1 MTAAIHGQPL
11 VKSLAL
17 IFSTLGRS
25 ENRSSVRL
33 FLRLIGLL
41 VVMVAVFSAGFH
53 WVMAREG
60 QSYSWPSS
68 VYWTLVTMST
78 VGFGD
83 ITFRSDLG
91 RMYSIVVLLAG
102 SMFIL
107 VLLPFTF
114 IQFVFLPWMVSR
126 RNARAPRRVDPG
138 VHGHVV
144 LTQIGPIEEA
154 LVARLDRAEVPY
166 VVLEP
171 NLEAALALHDRGI
184 HVMVGEL
191 DDPGTY
197 EAARVADAALVATTR
212 SDPTNTNV
220 AFTVREIDAAVP
232 IIATASTATSVDVL
246 ELAGCTQT
254 LQLGEMLGAGFA
266 QRVLKPGA
274 ATHVVGEFGPLLV
287 AEASVAGTA
296 LVGTT
301 IGSSRLREEVAVN
314 VVGIWDR
321 GRFRA
326 AAPETPITDH
336 TVLVVAGTRS
346 QLDAFDARFS
356 VDLPLHHNVLII
368 GGGRVGRSVGRRLDE
383 AGIDHR
389 IVERDPDR
397 VPASE
402 RVVVGDAA
410 DIDVLR
416 AAGIDDA
423 ETVIV
428 TTHDDDINV
437 YLTLYCRKLR
447 PDVQVLS
454 RANLDRNVST
464 LHRAGADAVL
474 SYTSAGATAIWNSL
488 DVNATVV
495 LAEGLD
501 VFRASVPDAV
511 VGRSLR
517 DGAIR
522 AETGA
527 TVVAVLVG
535 DELLSTPSADTVV
548 PGGAELILIGDELA
562 EDRFLRLAGATRR

>member
-1 MTAAIHGQPL
+1 

-17 IFSTLGRS
+17 IFSTLGRA

-33 FLRLIGLL
+33 FLRLLGLL
-41 VVMVAVFSAGFH
+41 VLMVAVFSAGFH

-83 ITFRSDLG
+83 ITFQSDLG
-91 RMYSIVVLLAG
+91 RMFSVVVLLTG

-126 RNARAPRRVDPG
+126 RNARAPRRVADG
-138 VHGHVV
+138 VTGHVV
-144 LTQIGPIEEA
+144 LTQIGALEKALIE
-154 LVARLDRAEVPY
+154 RLDLARIPY
-166 VVLEP
+166 VVIEPDLET
-171 NLEAALALHDRGI
+171 ALKLHDDGVQ
-184 HVMVGEL
+184 VMVGEL
-191 DDPGTY
+191 DDPATY
-197 EAARVADAALVATTR
+197 QAARVADASMVATTR

-220 AFTVREIDAAVP
+220 AFTVREIDPEVP
-232 IIATASTATSVDVL
+232 ILATASSGPSVDVL
-246 ELAGCTQT
+246 ELAGCDQT

-287 AEASVAGTA
+287 AEANVAGTP
-296 LVGTT
+296 LVGET

-314 VVGIWDR
+314 VVGTWER
-321 GRFRA
+321 GRFHTA
-326 AAPETPITDH
+326 EPDHEITDH

-356 VDLPLHHNVLII
+356 VEVPEHHNVLII
-368 GGGRVGRSVGRRLDE
+368 GGGRVGRAISRRLAE
-383 AGIDHR
+383 ADIDHC
-389 IVERDPDR
+389 IVERDPAR
-397 VPASE
+397 VTGPDH
-402 RVVVGDAA
+402 VVVGDAA
-410 DIDVLR
+410 DVAVLR
-416 AAGIDDA
+416 EAGIDDA

-447 PDVQVLS
+447 PDVQLLS
-454 RANLDRNVST
+454 RANLERNVST
-464 LHRAGADAVL
+464 LHRAGADIVL

-488 DVNATVV
+488 DVNPTVV

-501 VFRASVPDAV
+501 VFRAEVPAAL

-517 DGAIR
+517 DAAIR

-527 TVVAVLVG
+527 TVVAVIVG
-535 DELLSTPSADTVV
+535 DDLVSTPTAETVV
-548 PGGAELILIGDELA
+548 PAGAELVLIGDEQA
-562 EDRFLRLAGATRR
+562 EDRFLRLAKAPGR

>member
-1 MTAAIHGQPL
+1 

-17 IFSTLGRS
+17 IFSTLGS
-25 ENRSSVRL
+25 GKNRSSVRL
-33 FLRLIGLL
+33 FLKLIGLL

-114 IQFVFLPWMVSR
+114 IQFVFLPWMESR
-126 RNARAPRRVDPG
+126 RNARAPRRVAADMS
-138 VHGHVV
+138 GHVV

-154 LVARLDRAEVPY
+154 LIERLDRAKVPY

-171 NLEAALALHDRGI
+171 NLEAALALHDRGVQ
-184 HVMVGEL
+184 VMVGEL
-191 DDPGTY
+191 DDPATY
-197 EAARVADAALVATTR
+197 DAARVADAALVATTR

-220 AFTVREIDAAVP
+220 AFTIREIDPTVP
-232 IIATASTATSVDVL
+232 IIATASTTTSVDVL
-246 ELAGCTQT
+246 ELAGCSQI

-287 AEASVAGTA
+287 AEASVAGTS

-321 GRFRA
+321 GHFRPA
-326 AAPETPITDH
+326 EPEAPITDH

-356 VDLPLHHNVLII
+356 VEVPIHHNVLII
-368 GGGRVGRSVGRRLDE
+368 GGGRVGRAIGRRLTA
-383 AGIDHR
+383 AGIDHC
-389 IVERDPDR
+389 IVEREPGR
-397 VPASE
+397 VPASS

-416 AAGIDDA
+416 EAGFESA

-437 YLTLYCRKLR
+437 YLALYCRKLR
-447 PDVQVLS
+447 PDVQVLA

-474 SYTSAGATAIWNSL
+474 SYTSAGATAIWNAL

-501 VFRASVPDAV
+501 VFRCSVPDAV
-511 VGRSLR
+511 AGRSLR

-535 DELLSTPSADTVV
+535 DELVSTPTADTIV
-548 PGGAELILIGDELA
+548 PSDAELILIGDEQA
-562 EDRFLRLAGATRR
+562 EDRFLRLTGATRR

>member
-1 MTAAIHGQPL
+1 M
-11 VKSLAL
+11 KSLAL
-17 IFSTLGRS
+17 IFSTLGRA

-33 FLRLIGLL
+33 FLKLLGLL

-83 ITFRSDLG
+83 ITFQSDLG
-91 RMYSIVVLLAG
+91 RIFSIVVLLTG

-126 RNARAPRRVDPG
+126 RNARAPRSVAAT
-138 VHGHVV
+138 VSGHVV
-144 LTQIGPIEEA
+144 LTHIGPIEEA
-154 LVARLDRAEVPY
+154 LIERLDRADVPY

-171 NLEAALALHDRGI
+171 DLDAALALHDRDVS
-184 HVMVGEL
+184 VMVGEL
-191 DDPGTY
+191 DDPATY
-197 EAARVADAALVATTR
+197 DAARVADAALVATTR

-220 AFTVREIDAAVP
+220 AFTIREIDPSVP
-232 IIATASTATSVDVL
+232 IIATASTDTSVDVL

-266 QRVLKPGA
+266 QRVLRPGA
-274 ATHVVGEFGPLLV
+274 ATHVIGEFGPLLV
-287 AEASVAGTA
+287 AEASVAGTS

-314 VVGIWDR
+314 VVGIWER

-326 AAPETPITDH
+326 AEPTSAITDH
-336 TVLVVAGTRS
+336 TVLVVAGTQA

-356 VDLPLHHNVLII
+356 VDVPIHHNVVIV
-368 GGGRVGRSVGRRLDE
+368 GGGRVGRAVGRRLAD

-389 IVERDPDR
+389 IVERDPLRVRATDR
-397 VPASE
+397 A
-402 RVVVGDAA
+402 VVGDAA

-416 AAGIDDA
+416 EAGIDDA

-474 SYTSAGATAIWNSL
+474 SYTSAGATAIWNAL

-501 VFRASVPDAV
+501 VFRASAPDAV
-511 VGRSLR
+511 AGRSLR
-517 DGAIR
+517 ECAIR

-535 DELLSTPSADTVV
+535 DELVSTPSADTVV
-548 PGGAELILIGDELA
+548 PDGAELILIGDEQA

>member
-1 MTAAIHGQPL
+1 M
-11 VKSLAL
+11 KSLAL
-17 IFSTLGRS
+17 IFSTLGRA

-33 FLRLIGLL
+33 FLRLLGLL
-41 VVMVAVFSAGFH
+41 VIMVAVFSAGFH

-83 ITFRSDLG
+83 ITFQSDLG
-91 RMYSIVVLLAG
+91 RMFSIVVLLTG

-114 IQFVFLPWMVSR
+114 IQFVFLPWMESR
-126 RNARAPRRVDPG
+126 RMARAPRRIGDDVT
-138 VHGHVV
+138 GHVV
-144 LTQIGPIEEA
+144 LTQIGALEEA
-154 LVARLDRAEVPY
+154 LIERLDRAHVPY

-171 NLEAALALHDRGI
+171 DVEAALKLHDRGI
-184 HVMVGEL
+184 EVMVGEL
-191 DDPGTY
+191 DDPATY
-197 EAARVADAALVATTR
+197 QAARVADAAMVATTR

-220 AFTVREIDAAVP
+220 AFTVREIDPQVP
-232 IIATASTATSVDVL
+232 ILATASSATSVDVL
-246 ELAGCTQT
+246 ELAGCDQT

-296 LVGTT
+296 LVGET

-314 VVGIWDR
+314 VVGTWDR
-321 GRFRA
+321 GRFRTA
-326 AAPETPITDH
+326 EPATEITDH
-336 TVLVVAGTRS
+336 TVLVVAGTRT
-346 QLDAFDARFS
+346 QLDAFDQRFS
-356 VDLPLHHNVLII
+356 VDVPLHHNVLIV
-368 GGGRVGRSVGRRLDE
+368 GGGRVGRAIGRRLAE

-389 IVERDPDR
+389 IVEREAGR
-397 VPASE
+397 VPAGE
-402 RVVVGDAA
+402 HVVVGDAA
-410 DIDVLR
+410 DVAVLR
-416 AAGIDDA
+416 GAGIDDA

-447 PDVQVLS
+447 PDVQLLS

-464 LHRAGADAVL
+464 LHRAGADVVL

-488 DVNATVV
+488 DVNPTVV

-501 VFRASVPDAV
+501 VFRADAPAAV
-511 VGRSLR
+511 VGRTLR
-517 DGAIR
+517 ECAIR

-527 TVVAVLVG
+527 TVVAVIVG
-535 DELLSTPSADTVV
+535 DDLVSTPNAETVV
-548 PGGAELILIGDELA
+548 PAGAELILIGDEQA
-562 EDRFLRLAGATRR
+562 EDRFLRLAATP

>member
-1 MTAAIHGQPL
+1 M
-11 VKSLAL
+11 KSLAL

-33 FLRLIGLL
+33 FLRLLGLL
-41 VVMVAVFSAGFH
+41 VVMVAVFSTGFH
-53 WVMAREG
+53 WVMAHEG

-83 ITFRSDLG
+83 ITFQSDLG
-91 RMYSIVVLLAG
+91 RMYSIVVLLSG

-114 IQFVFLPWMVSR
+114 IQFVFLPWMESR
-126 RNARAPRRVDPG
+126 RNARAPRQVAAD
-138 VHGHVV
+138 VSGHVV

-154 LVARLDRAEVPY
+154 LIERLDRAKVPY

-184 HVMVGEL
+184 DVMVGEL
-191 DDPGTY
+191 DDPATY
-197 EAARVADAALVATTR
+197 GAARVADAALVATTR

-220 AFTVREIDAAVP
+220 AFTVREIDPSVP

-246 ELAGCTQT
+246 ELAGCSQT

-274 ATHVVGEFGPLLV
+274 ATHVIGEFGPLLV
-287 AEASVAGTA
+287 AEASVAGTS
-296 LVGTT
+296 LVGAT
-301 IGSSRLREEVAVN
+301 IGSSRLREDVAVN
-314 VVGIWDR
+314 VVGVWDR
-321 GRFRA
+321 GHFRA
-326 AAPETPITDH
+326 AEPDLAITDH
-336 TVLVVAGTRS
+336 TVLVVAGTRA
-346 QLDAFDARFS
+346 QPDGFDGRFS
-356 VDLPLHHNVLII
+356 VEVPLHHNVLIV
-368 GGGRVGRSVGRRLDE
+368 GGGRVGRAVGRRLAE

-389 IVERDPDR
+389 IVEREPGR
-397 VPASE
+397 VPASD

-416 AAGIDDA
+416 EAGIEDA

-474 SYTSAGATAIWNSL
+474 SYTSAGATAIWNAL

-501 VFRASVPDAV
+501 VFRASVPDSVA
-511 VGRSLR
+511 GRSLR

-535 DELLSTPSADTVV
+535 GELLSTPDADTVV
-548 PGGAELILIGDELA
+548 PSGAELILIGDEQA
-562 EDRFLRLAGATRR
+562 EDRFLRLTGATRH